1 MLYTVIFCFVVFA
14 IIYWFYYNTNDV
26 FDFVNTQ
33 YIVKRDITPST
44 TTTNTESTTT
54 NTESTTTN
62 TGTSTT
68 TNTGTSTTNNTES
81 TIFEQPK
88 LKLSDLLA
96 DVEN

>member
-54 NTESTTTN
+54 NT
-62 TGTSTT
+62 GTSTT